1 MFVGS
6 TNSASRKNND
16 DFRWRKTKSAV
27 TIVMFA
33 ATELLLMKSSV
44 HAGWVDPDTHLQFR
58 SIKPLTTGDNRE
70 YKLVFSDEF
79 ERPGRTFLDGD
90 DPRWTALD
98 KNDYTNAA
106 LHYYSSDNVKTENGA
121 LNISTI
127 LKTNSYKAFDEDTK
141 KFYTDKKIHPICHG
155 SRLEQV
161 LFHWR
166 NR

>member
-1 MFVGS
+1 MLVGS

-70 YKLVFSDEF
+70 YKLVS
-79 ERPGRTFLDGD
+79 
-90 DPRWTALD
+90 
-98 KNDYTNAA
+98 
-106 LHYYSSDNVKTENGA
+106 
-121 LNISTI
+121 ISTFVCFFSAC
-127 LKTNSYKAFDEDTK
+127 LLNVNCC
-141 KFYTDKKIHPICHG
+141 YTVNLVGKVD
-155 SRLEQV
+155 
-161 LFHWR
+161 F
-166 NR
+166 

>member
-1 MFVGS
+1 M
-6 TNSASRKNND
+6 NSHYLVWNTFGANKN
-16 DFRWRKTKSAV
+16 
-27 TIVMFA
+27 
-33 ATELLLMKSSV
+33 LL
-44 HAGWVDPDTHLQFR
+44 Q
-58 SIKPLTTGDNRE
+58 
-70 YKLVFSDEF
+70 VFSDEF

-141 KFYTDKKIHPICHG
+141 KFYTDKKFIQSAMVQGWNKFCFTGGIVEFRAKLPGQPQIGGLWPACKCSYRIFLSVTSCAG
-155 SRLEQV
+155 GGAEYV
-161 LFHWR
+161 
-166 NR
+166 